1 MGAGRSGDD
10 ACVVEQGR
18 VTGWFRGRR
27 REGIDLL
34 RQRGRKALLR
44 AVRLTGASIAAYL
57 VADWLLPT
65 YRPLLAPL
73 TALLIVQITFLSTI
87 TDSVR
92 RVLSVVAGVVLA
104 VLFAA
109 MFDFSW
115 WSLGLLI
122 GASIVIGQLLRLG
135 PHLLEVPIS
144 AMLVLG
150 VGVSGAETAAE
161 GRIIETLIGA
171 AVGVAVNI
179 LWPPPVEIR
188 SAGAAIHRFATD
200 TGAFLDRVAD
210 ELHQGLLEETAS
222 RWLDDAR
229 RLDGYVTRLD
239 RALVQADESRRLN
252 PRAVG
257 TPNTGPQLRTGLDTL
272 EHCIVAIRSLCRA
285 IAEGARA
292 WPAED
297 RERLI
302 EVRDALATL
311 LRDLGRAMRAFGA
324 VLRVEVEGVEEIA
337 HVGDADLANA
347 LDALHQDRGAL
358 TRLLLVDPAGDPGRW
373 QLHGALLGSVD
384 RVLRELDVGERAR
397 LRERLREEARR
408 DRARTAQAVDRLR
421 ATTQQVAERP
431 RRWRKAPPPRP

>member
-1 MGAGRSGDD
+1 VGREHAALTRWVRARLRDG
-10 ACVVEQGR
+10 VE
-18 VTGWFRGRR
+18 
-27 REGIDLL
+27 LL
-34 RQRGRKALLR
+34 RRRGRKALFR
-44 AVRLTGASIAAYL
+44 AVRLTGASVAAYL

-73 TALLIVQITFLSTI
+73 TALLIVQITFFSTI

-104 VLFAA
+104 VLFSAT
-109 MFDFSW
+109 FDFSW

-122 GASIVIGQLLRLG
+122 GASIVIGQLMRLG

-150 VGVSGAETAAE
+150 VGVQGAETAAE
-161 GRIIETLIGA
+161 GRIVETLIGA
-171 AVGVAVNI
+171 AVGIAVNI

-188 SAGAAIHRFATD
+188 SAGTAIHRFATD
-200 TGAFLDRVAD
+200 TAAFLDRVAD
-210 ELHQGLLEETAS
+210 ELYQGLLEEVAP
-222 RWLDDAR
+222 RWVDDAR

-292 WPAED
+292 WPDDD
-297 RERLI
+297 RERLPQ
-302 EVRDALATL
+302 VRDALATL
-311 LRDLGRAMRAFGA
+311 LRDLAQAVRAFGA

-337 HVGDADLANA
+337 HVGDADLAKA
-347 LDALHQDRGAL
+347 LDALHRDRGEL
-358 TRLLLVDPAGDPGRW
+358 TRLLLVDPAGDPDRW
-373 QLHGALLGSVD
+373 QLHGALLASVD
-384 RVLRELDVGERAR
+384 RVLRELDVDERAR

-408 DRARTAQAVDRLR
+408 DRARPAQAVDRWR
-421 ATTQQVAERP
+421 ATTQHVTERP
-431 RRWRKAPPPRP
+431 RRWRKGQPR

>member
-1 MGAGRSGDD
+1 
-10 ACVVEQGR
+10 VVSER
-18 VTGWFRGRR
+18 HAVTGWVRARLR
-27 REGIDLL
+27 DGIELV
-34 RQRGRKALLR
+34 RQRGRKALYR
-44 AVRLTGASIAAYL
+44 AVRLTGASVAAYL
-57 VADWLLPT
+57 VADQLLPT

-73 TALLIVQITFLSTI
+73 TALLIVQITFFSTI

-104 VLFAA
+104 VLFSATL
-109 MFDFSW
+109 DFSW

-150 VGVSGAETAAE
+150 VGVSGAESAAE
-161 GRIIETLIGA
+161 GRIVETLIGA
-171 AVGVAVNI
+171 AVGIAVNI

-188 SAGAAIHRFATD
+188 SAGEAIHRYAAD
-200 TGAFLDRVAD
+200 TAAFLDRVAD
-210 ELHQGLLEETAS
+210 ELHQGLNEEAAA

-239 RALVQADESRRLN
+239 RALVQAHESRRLN

-257 TPNTGPQLRTGLDTL
+257 VPDTGPQLRTGLDTL

-285 IAEGARA
+285 VIDGARL
-292 WPAED
+292 WPEE
-297 RERLI
+297 ERYRLA
-302 EVRDALATL
+302 EVRDALSEL
-311 LRDLGRAMRAFGA
+311 IRDLGRAIRAFGV
-324 VLRVEVEGVEEIA
+324 VLRVEVEGVDDIA

-347 LDALHQDRGAL
+347 LDALHRDRGVL
-358 TRLLLVDPAGDPGRW
+358 TRLLLVDPAGDPSRW
-373 QLHGALLGSVD
+373 QLHGALLASVD

-408 DRARTAQAVDRLR
+408 RERARPAQAVDRLW
-421 ATTQQVAERP
+421 ATTQQVTERP
-431 RRWRKAPPPRP
+431 RRWRKAPPG

>member
-1 MGAGRSGDD
+1 MGWQ
-10 ACVVEQGR
+10 QGA
-18 VTGWFRGRR
+18 VTRWVRGRA
-27 REGIDLL
+27 REGVELL
-34 RQRGRKALLR
+34 RQRGRKALFR
-44 AVRLTGASIAAYL
+44 AVRLTGASVAAYL
-57 VADWLLPT
+57 VAEWLLPT

-73 TALLIVQITFLSTI
+73 TALLIVQITFFSTI
-87 TDSVR
+87 TDSFR

-150 VGVSGAETAAE
+150 VGVRGAETAAE
-161 GRIIETLIGA
+161 ARIIETLIGA
-171 AVGVAVNI
+171 AVGIAVNI
-179 LWPPPVEIR
+179 LWPPPVQIR
-188 SAGAAIHRFATD
+188 SVGAAIHRFATD
-200 TGAFLDRVAD
+200 TAAFLDRIVD
-210 ELHQGLLEETAS
+210 ELQQGMIEETAP

-285 IAEGARA
+285 IVEGARA

-297 RERLI
+297 RERLM

-311 LRDLGRAMRAFGA
+311 LGDLGRAIRAFGA

-347 LDALHQDRGAL
+347 LDDLHRDRGVL
-358 TRLLLVDPAGDPGRW
+358 TRLLLVDPAGDPERW
-373 QLHGALLGSVD
+373 QLHGALLASVD
-384 RVLRELDVGERAR
+384 RVLRELDVDERAR
-397 LRERLREEARR
+397 LRERLREDARR
-408 DRARTAQAVDRLR
+408 ERARPAQAVDRLWL
-421 ATTQQVAERP
+421 TTQQAAERP
-431 RRWRKAPPPRP
+431 RRWRKAPPRRP